1 MTMDPR
7 KIHFDAA
14 RAADA
19 DGVLDLDDLN
29 KIHAA
34 LDAAGAPRM
43 DPATTVNRQIGPKG
57 LDLIKHF
64 EGCEKRLPDGRLTVY
79 LDVAGIPTIGWGHTG
94 KDVTS
99 GLIITQAQADALL
112 DKDLDRF
119 EANVA
124 RLAGACTEPQFDAL
138 VSFDY
143 NTGGLATSTLLKKH
157 KAGDFE
163 GAAREFR
170 RWNKATVKGV
180 KVVVNGLTRR
190 RAAEEKLYRGL
201 A

>member
-1 MTMDPR
+1 MYDPR
-7 KIHFDAA
+7 KKHFDAA

-34 LDAAGAPRM
+34 LDVAGVPRV
-43 DPATTVNRQIGPKG
+43 DPATAVNRQIGRKG

-64 EGCEKRLPDGRLTVY
+64 EGCKLTTY
-79 LDVAGIPTIGWGHTG
+79 RDVAGIPTIGWGHTG
-94 KDVTS
+94 PDVKM
-99 GLIITQAQADALL
+99 GQAITQAQADALL

-124 RLAGACTEPQFDAL
+124 KLAKVATPDQYDAM

-143 NTGGLATSTLLKKH
+143 NTGSLNTSTLLSKH
-157 KAGDFE
+157 NKGDYE

-170 RWNKATVKGV
+170 RWNKATVKGR

-190 RAAEEKLYRGL
+190 RAAEEKLYRGQ